1 MNKITLLL
9 LFISS
14 ILYAQEDTIN
24 HSAIKHPKYLEN
36 PTEYLSKINHNLIP
50 TQILIDRVL
59 FNDLILK
66 VNGKDKVT
74 SINYSD
80 FYSFYQM
87 FKYSLNDTSEMV
99 PFDSLLQYSDLSYD
113 YDQTNLISILDVNF
127 NQISPA
133 AIVNNDFTEGNDY
146 LINNKANASS
156 FLTNRVVAFTMF
168 THNIFG
174 NKIKF
179 KVPSAL
185 FLSNQENLVLQSVQ
199 IDFGNR
205 EGYKTVNFDEEIE
218 VNYYLNFNYT
228 EIRLKIE
235 YLNTD
240 NNQTETVYA
249 HHATYRNVDEVN
261 SFYKSTFNALFK
273 VPKPHKTIY
282 FPERQEIQLTN
293 KLCPDNYWVRKLKF
307 CKRTVTYWSYK
318 PYTLEVSIL
327 FNPENKSGGKL
338 RKPFIMVDG
347 FDPEDKRNYFLTRLN
362 NPDDLLPKE
371 KDYRGLFN
379 FLDGE
384 RSPWDPS
391 TENNSNMV
399 KALFDDGYDLIFV
412 NFKIGAGDINKNA
425 ERVREFFNDVINS
438 PKFRDNKTEEAILVG
453 PSMGG
458 LITRIALRE
467 MELAGE
473 EHYVKSWISLD
484 SPHKGASI
492 PIALQYAIKFGTK
505 FKPSILSPFKP
516 NPMDAALKKLDTY
529 AANQLLLHHYS
540 NTWDQANPHPHH
552 IALQN
557 KISELKYPVISKNYA
572 ITNGGEGN
580 LYNNRERIIDFYP
593 TFYTFLKGWGNYTS
607 GSGQIFEGKR
617 QSAFN
622 DEKKSTSNH
631 LAIERSPGGWIGAL
645 YSINYHKDNSKK
657 ASDAWKEHED
667 NKRLHGQIS
676 NFIPTCSAFGIE
688 VNHDNLFKTH
698 KDFTNI
704 NDTISGKIRTPFDAI
719 HGMKDNEE
727 HVKISVETKEQVI
740 ERWLQPDNSVTTRPV
755 IRVGEPIHQIATKP
769 VAYLVKQEIAFA
781 GNGNTFTFQNGADAN
796 IVAGKNIKFSPGFTI
811 QSGAKMNAKIQ
822 VQQDV
827 ILKNAAFETAN
838 SSVNRDYLNP
848 SPYHQKVY
856 NYDISDVTEEIK
868 SYIKL
873 QIFPNPVQDFVNLS
887 IEEENDNLNTVNI
900 HDVNGKLIFSEQIIS
915 NQNKVIDTQ
924 HWARGVYFVTVNG
937 KNNIQKTK
945 IVK

>member
-59 FNDLILK
+59 FNDMILK

-228 EIRLKIE
+228 EIRLRIE

-261 SFYKSTFNALFK
+261 SFYKSGRDG
-273 VPKPHKTIY
+273 VIYQKPDKTIY
-282 FPERQEIQLTN
+282 FPRDPIVKTKTTKTCKWNFFTRSCVTSTYSYYDQE
-293 KLCPDNYWVRKLKF
+293 
-307 CKRTVTYWSYK
+307 

-327 FNPENKSGGKL
+327 YNPKNQSKEKL
-338 RKPFIMVDG
+338 RKPFMMVDG
-347 FDPEDKRNYFLTRLN
+347 FDPSDMRNYKENRLR
-362 NPDDLLPKE
+362 NPSDLLPKE
-371 KDYRGLFN
+371 KDTRGLFA
-379 FLDGE
+379 FLDGQ

-391 TENNSNMV
+391 TENHSFMV
-399 KALFDDGYDLIFV
+399 KALQDEGYDIIIV
-412 NFKIGAGDINKNA
+412 NFREGAGDVNENA
-425 ERVREFFNDVINS
+425 IRLRSFLNNVINS
-438 PKFRDNKTEEAILVG
+438 PEYRDNKTEEIVLVG

-467 MELAGE
+467 MESENE

-484 SPHKGASI
+484 SPHTGASI
-492 PIALQYAIKFGTK
+492 PLGLQ
-505 FKPSILSPFKP
+505 L
-516 NPMDAALKKLDTY
+516 ALKYL
-529 AANQLLLHHYS
+529 
-540 NTWDQANPHPHH
+540 
-552 IALQN
+552 
-557 KISELKYPVISKNYA
+557 SELGSKNKLTKVLEGVTKKNLEKLRTKAAYQMLYYHLDKQSDNNIILATNFQETQQKLKHLGFPIISKNYS
-572 ITNGGEGN
+572 ITNGGNELLYGN
-580 LYNNRERIIDFYP
+580 EFNLIGKLKFINNE
-593 TFYTFLKGWGNYTS
+593 L
-607 GSGQIFEGKR
+607 
-617 QSAFN
+617 
-622 DEKKSTSNH
+622 
-631 LAIERSPGGWIGAL
+631 
-645 YSINYHKDNSKK
+645 
-657 ASDAWKEHED
+657 
-667 NKRLHGQIS
+667 
-676 NFIPTCSAFGIE
+676 
-688 VNHDNLFKTH
+688 
-698 KDFTNI
+698 NI
-704 NDTISGKIRTPFDAI
+704 NK
-719 HGMKDNEE
+719 
-727 HVKISVETKEQVI
+727 
-740 ERWLQPDNSVTTRPV
+740 
-755 IRVGEPIHQIATKP
+755 
-769 VAYLVKQEIAFA
+769 
-781 GNGNTFTFQNGADAN
+781 
-796 IVAGKNIKFSPGFTI
+796 
-811 QSGAKMNAKIQ
+811 
-822 VQQDV
+822 
-827 ILKNAAFETAN
+827 
-838 SSVNRDYLNP
+838 LN
-848 SPYHQKVY
+848 
-856 NYDISDVTEEIK
+856 
-868 SYIKL
+868 
-873 QIFPNPVQDFVNLS
+873 
-887 IEEENDNLNTVNI
+887 
-900 HDVNGKLIFSEQIIS
+900 
-915 NQNKVIDTQ
+915 NQNIPLFMFELNDLPT
-924 HWARGVYFVTVNG
+924 
-937 KNNIQKTK
+937 IPS
-945 IVK
+945 